1 MRALR
6 SQWATLLLLFFAPTA
21 MHAQALATATLS
33 GTITDP
39 SGAVVV
45 GAEVILQNMAA
56 NDSRKQQTDNAG
68 QYTFTNVPPGVYKI
82 TATMQG
88 FRQAVVPS
96 LQVFAATSYIVN
108 LKLQVGALHETVEV
122 RPTVAE
128 SPRVAEQAE
137 RADTATIITAE
148 DISEKHASTLN
159 DVIDMTPG
167 IAVARRSRIG
177 WAGPGV
183 GFRIRGITN
192 AELIVFEDDIPIM
205 GYNHGHPIPD
215 VHSVDNIDRIEIVHG
230 PSPVLYG
237 ANAMGGLVSIS
248 TIEPPQGPSGMLESL
263 GGTFNTTETTGR
275 VGYGWNTGYA
285 MLSGNFRHTDGHRP
299 KAGFDAGNENFKISQ
314 KLNDRFTLSFR
325 QGYDRYIFE
334 NPGPIGGTPGRTR
347 QFTGPLGNITLRG
360 RFARSE
366 TLVAFFADQVEFKH
380 TEAPFPP
387 VFRDTEWGGR
397 ARESLF
403 LFNGNTLVFGL
414 DAVSYGGTWQNSVSE
429 PVQEERTA
437 LASPYVFVEQ
447 VLNRMVT
454 VNGGLRVTA
463 SNQFGTDVAPEGGI
477 VFHPVQTTAFR
488 FRVAKGFRV
497 PRDRDIAFA
506 IPPTGRRTAANPN
519 LQPERLIQYELGV
532 NQKVGR
538 WVTVDVASFYQNGDN
553 LIQSIPV
560 SPGVVQNQNTGVFI
574 HKGIEAKTI
583 VRPRRNLSFN
593 GGVTILNLGKDTA
606 AVPLHT
612 YDFGADYFFGRFTF
626 SLSGRYA
633 TQLFGGNNKTQKLPI
648 YLVMDQKTSV
658 RLWEGLRAFVEVD
671 NLTNRTYQEIPGFP
685 QPGITAF
692 GGLSYRFGT
701 GISNRR

>member
-1 MRALR
+1 MRFR
-6 SQWATLLLLFFAPTA
+6 YGLLLLVQLVPGTIYS
-21 MHAQALATATLS
+21 QALATATIS
-33 GTITDP
+33 GTVTDP
-39 SGAVVV
+39 SGAAVA
-45 GAEVILQNMAA
+45 GAEVILQNTAG

-68 QYTFTNVPPGVYKI
+68 QYTFTNVAPSVYKV
-82 TATMQG
+82 TAAMQG
-88 FRQAVVPS
+88 FRQAILPS
-96 LQVFAATSYIVN
+96 LHVFAATAYIAN
-108 LKLQVGALHETVEV
+108 LKLEVGPVHEMVEV
-122 RPTVAE
+122 KTTVAE
-128 SPRVAEQAE
+128 SPRVAEQSE
-137 RADTATIITAE
+137 RTDSVTTFTAK

-159 DVIDMTPG
+159 DLIDMTPG
-167 IAVARRSRIG
+167 VAVARRSRLG
-177 WAGPGV
+177 WAGPGAS
-183 GFRIRGITN
+183 FRIRGITN

-215 VHSVDNIDRIEIVHG
+215 VHSVDNIDRIQIIYG

-237 ANAMGGLVSIS
+237 ANAMGGLISIS
-248 TIEPPQGPSGMLESL
+248 TIEPPQGLSGMLESS
-263 GGTFNTTETTGR
+263 GGTFNTTENTGR
-275 VGYGWNTGYA
+275 LGYGWNTGYA
-285 MLSGNFRHTDGHRP
+285 TLSGNFRHTDGHRS
-299 KAGFDAGNENFKISQ
+299 KASFDAGNENFKISQ
-314 KLNDRFTLSFR
+314 NLNDRFTLSFR

-334 NPGPIGGTPGRTR
+334 NPGPIGGTPGTTR
-347 QFTGPLGNITLRG
+347 QFNGPFGNLTLRG

-366 TLVAFFADQVEFKH
+366 TMISFFSGLVEFKNVDP
-380 TEAPFPP
+380 PFPP

-397 ARESLF
+397 VKESLF
-403 LFNGNTLVFGL
+403 LFKGNTLILGL
-414 DAVSYGGTWQNSVSE
+414 DAVSYGGTWQNSVSQ
-429 PVQEERTA
+429 PMQEERIA

-454 VNGGLRVTA
+454 VNGGFRVTA

-488 FRVAKGFRV
+488 FRAAKGFRV

-506 IPPTGRRTAANPN
+506 KGVAANPN
-519 LQPERLIQYELGV
+519 LRPERLIQYELGV

-538 WVTVDVASFYQNGDN
+538 WVTVDVAGFYQNGDN

-593 GGVTILNLGKDTA
+593 GGVTILNLSKDTT

-648 YLVMDQKTSV
+648 YLVIDQKTSV

-701 GISNRR
+701 FGNPR

>member
-1 MRALR
+1 MRILKPQYAMLLLVLLAPATMRA
-6 SQWATLLLLFFAPTA
+6 QT
-21 MHAQALATATLS
+21 LATAS
-33 GTITDP
+33 IRGTVTDP
-39 SGAVVV
+39 SGAAVV
-45 GAEVILQNMAA
+45 GAEITLQNTAS
-56 NDSRKQQTDNAG
+56 DESQKQQTSNVG
-68 QYTFTNVPPGVYKI
+68 QYTFSNVAPGAYKI
-82 TATMQG
+82 TATMHG

-96 LQVFAATSYIVN
+96 VQVFAGFSYVVN
-108 LKLQVGALHETVEV
+108 FKLEVGPLHEVVEV
-122 RPTVAE
+122 RPTVAK
-128 SPRVAEQAE
+128 SPRVAERAE

-167 IAVARRSRIG
+167 MAVARRSRIG
-177 WAGPGV
+177 WAGPGA

-215 VHSVDNIDRIEIVHG
+215 EHSVDNIDRIEIVHG

-237 ANAMGGLVSIS
+237 ANAMGGLINIT
-248 TIEPPQGPSGMLESL
+248 TIEPATGWSGMLESL
-263 GGTFNTTETTGR
+263 GGTFHTTETTARG
-275 VGYGWNTGYA
+275 GYGWSRGYGI
-285 MLSGNFRHTDGHRP
+285 LNGNFRHTDGHRP
-299 KAGFDAGNENFKISQ
+299 KAGFDAGNVNFKISE
-314 KLNDRFTLSFR
+314 KLSDQFALSFR
-325 QGYDRYIFE
+325 GAYDRYIFE
-334 NPGPIGGTPGRTR
+334 NPGPVGGTPGRTR
-347 QFTGPLGNITLRG
+347 QFSGPLGNITLRG

-397 ARESLF
+397 VKESLF
-403 LFNGNTLVFGL
+403 LFKGNTLIIGL
-414 DAVSYGGTWQNSVSE
+414 DAVSFGGTWQNSVSE
-429 PVQEERTA
+429 LVQEERTA

-447 VLNRMVT
+447 VLNRVVT
-454 VNGGLRVTA
+454 VNGGFRVTA

-477 VFHPVQTTAFR
+477 VFHPIQTTAFR
-488 FRVAKGFRV
+488 FRAAKGFRV

-506 IPPTGRRTAANPN
+506 KGVAANPN
-519 LQPERLIQYELGV
+519 LQPEWLIQYEFGV

-538 WVTVDVASFYQNGDN
+538 WVTVDVAGFYQNGDN

-574 HKGIEAKTI
+574 HKGIEATAI
-583 VRPRRNLSFN
+583 VRPRWNLSFN

-606 AVPLHT
+606 TVPLHT

-633 TQLFGGNNKTQKLPI
+633 SQLFGGNNKTQKLPI
-648 YLVMDQKTSV
+648 YLVIDHKTRV

-701 GISNRR
+701 FGNHR